1 MDTWMGYA
9 DGGSRGNPGPA
20 GFGWVLMKNGEMVRT
35 GKKFLGVATNNQA
48 EWQGVLA
55 LLAAAL
61 EEGAQVLEVRA
72 DSELVIRQCLGRY
85 KVKHPGLKP
94 LHAQAMGLAAKFRQ
108 VRWVHVARELN
119 KQADALANEAMD
131 GGGR

>member
-1 MDTWMGYA
+1 MGYA